1 MASVCH
7 QYVIDYDYVYLLF
20 PLEPLV
26 KRKCSM
32 EKPIHLEPESEKTET
47 ALSTSIAA
55 TPVLDLRVPEAVQRR
70 NPQADAVGSS
80 DSHEE
85 HI

>member
-1 MASVCH
+1 
-7 QYVIDYDYVYLLF
+7 
-20 PLEPLV
+20 
-26 KRKCSM
+26 M

-70 NPQADAVGSS
+70 SPQADAVGSS

-85 HI
+85 HR